1 MNTYATGHM
10 HALSTFEL
18 RAGPEHARA
27 ISFTLTA
34 PFVKRLLKLVKP
46 ITN

>member
-1 MNTYATGHM
+1 MNTYATGLM
-10 HALSTFEL
+10 YAFSTLEL

-34 PFVKRLLKLVKP
+34 PFVKRL
-46 ITN
+46 

>member
-1 MNTYATGHM
+1 MNTYETGHM

-18 RAGPEHARA
+18 GAGPEHARA

-34 PFVKRLLKLVKP
+34 PFVKRL
-46 ITN
+46 